1 MVNVVLVVK
10 ESFIRFK
17 NEVGFF
23 FFLLSCSWQYRS
35 LDHDIGFGVFFS
47 EVEKKSSKDLQ
58 EMVRVVV
65 FKILA

>member
-17 NEVGFF
+17 NEVVF

>member
-1 MVNVVLVVK
+1 MVNVVLVCLK
-10 ESFIRFK
+10 ESFICFK
-17 NEVGFF
+17 NEMSFL
-23 FFLLSCSWQYRS
+23 FLLSCSWQYRS

>member
-17 NEVGFF
+17 NEVGF

>member
-17 NEVGFF
+17 NEVV

>member
-17 NEVGFF
+17 NQVGL
-23 FFLLSCSWQYRS
+23 FLLSCSWQYRS

>member
-1 MVNVVLVVK
+1 MK
-10 ESFIRFK
+10 W
-17 NEVGFF
+17 F

>member
-1 MVNVVLVVK
+1 MVRVEK
-10 ESFIRFK
+10 ENLFASKLWHFS
-17 NEVGFF
+17 
-23 FFLLSCSWQYRS
+23 FLLFCSWQYRS

>member
-1 MVNVVLVVK
+1 MVYSSLK
-10 ESFIRFK
+10 ERFILFK
-17 NEVGFF
+17 NEM

-47 EVEKKSSKDLQ
+47 EMEKKSSKDLQ
-58 EMVRVVV
+58 EMVRIVV